1 MTKTDLQNGIF
12 RGSVTMV
19 FAGRSDTVREKE
31 DQLELD
37 NIIGTLESL
46 VN

>member
-1 MTKTDLQNGIF
+1 
-12 RGSVTMV
+12 MV
-19 FAGRSDTVREKE
+19 FAGRSDAVREKE